1 MIEFDTSDVTLKRK
15 KNSLSTVA
23 SATWSD
29 AKNISREKNATGLE
43 QRANFTSKDG
53 EPTFSASVS

>member
-29 AKNISREKNATGLE
+29 AKNISREEKNATGLE
-43 QRANFTSKDG
+43 QRANFT
-53 EPTFSASVS
+53 